1 MQVMRTLVDILNAI
15 DITRPPVRV
24 ACAAA
29 DDENLLLSL
38 RTTIA
43 RGLVKPILIGP
54 QSQILTMASVVGLE
68 AGTFEVIDI
77 ADKEEACAQAVFL
90 CQQGEAS
97 VIMKGAVPTSP
108 LLKAVL
114 RSESR
119 SQSRRTLTH
128 VTVFRPRGFRRL
140 MVLADA
146 GVQIA
151 PNTDDLTEIVAH
163 AARLACC
170 LGIRRPKVAMLSAA
184 EFINPKMPS
193 SVIAAEVAG
202 LCSARSDI
210 TADVGG
216 PYALDVAV
224 SPVAARQKGMADGI
238 AGRADVLITSGIDA
252 GNVLYKSLT
261 SFSGLDLASV
271 VVGAVMPMIIPS
283 RADSERTKI
292 YSTALA
298 LLLAQNAWKTPD

>member
-1 MQVMRTLVDILNAI
+1 MRTLADLLEAVDT
-15 DITRPPVRV
+15 TRPPVRV

-38 RTTIA
+38 RATIA
-43 RGLVKPILIGP
+43 RGLVRPILIGP
-54 QSQILTMASVVGLE
+54 EARISAMASAVGLV
-68 AGTFEVIDI
+68 AGTYEVIDI
-77 ADKEEACAQAVFL
+77 ADKEAACAHAVLL
-90 CQQGEAS
+90 CQQGEAAA
-97 VIMKGAVPTSP
+97 IMKGAVPTSL

-114 RSESR
+114 RAENRGSAR
-119 SQSRRTLTH
+119 QTLTH

-151 PNTDDLTEIVAH
+151 PGADDLTEIVAH
-163 AARLACC
+163 TVRLAHC
-170 LGIRRPKVAMLSAA
+170 LGMRCPKVAMLSAA

-193 SVIAAEVAG
+193 SVIAAEVAD
-202 LCSARSDI
+202 LCAKRPDI
-210 TADVGG
+210 KADVGG

-224 SPVAARQKGMADGI
+224 SPVAASQKGMADGI
-238 AGRADVLITSGIDA
+238 AGRADILITPGIDA

-271 VVGAVMPMIIPS
+271 VVGAAMPMIIPS

-298 LLLAQNAWKTPD
+298 LLLAQCAGRKP